1 MTPLTYAVLFFFFLF
16 SYIYPLAQ
24 TATYPLDV
32 VRRRMQT
39 ERFLLDVKS
48 TAVDYIGTKEPTLA
62 MSLGARR
69 TWRGGGL
76 DAPQPETRYNGIM
89 QTLKTI
95 AKEEGFRGLFKGVQM
110 NWIKGPMAVG
120 ISFTVNDMVLK
131 WVNTRWGNNSEGGRE
146 EEES

>member
-1 MTPLTYAVLFFFFLF
+1 MTAAIQISAGML
-16 SYIYPLAQ
+16 
-24 TATYPLDV
+24 
-32 VRRRMQT
+32 
-39 ERFLLDVKS
+39 
-48 TAVDYIGTKEPTLA
+48 
-62 MSLGARR
+62 
-69 TWRGGGL
+69 
-76 DAPQPETRYNGIM
+76 
-89 QTLKTI
+89 